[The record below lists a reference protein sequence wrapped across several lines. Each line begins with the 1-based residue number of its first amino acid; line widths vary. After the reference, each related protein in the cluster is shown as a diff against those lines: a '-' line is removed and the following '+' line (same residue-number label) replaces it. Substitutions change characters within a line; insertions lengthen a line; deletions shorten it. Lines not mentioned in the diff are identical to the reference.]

1 MKNQATPATS
11 AGTEKLLRLP
21 QVEAM
26 TGLKRSALYSRI
38 QKLSFPA
45 PLKIGERASAWPES
59 AVQAWIQAQIRNAQK
74 G

>member
-1 MKNQATPATS
+1 MSDTAPAS
-11 AGTEKLLRLP
+11 ERLLRLP

-38 QKLSFPA
+38 QKATFPA

-59 AVQAWIQAQIRNAQK
+59 AVQAWIQTQIRNAQK